1 METNNQKSILEKFPQ
16 YGFQPTSLCNKRPA
30 GRKWLCGFLIPIEL
44 YATAATIA
52 GIVDAVSSFLDLLQ
66 LFLCIIGFIIGIT
79 IVVLTIRWLVRTPRK
94 ASIADYIQSKKGI
107 TIFVRNRKFGI
118 LNNRNHKVLVPA
130 EYDKLS
136 WLQMKKTLRAY
147 KDGET
152 YVIDINNNRLG

>member
-1 METNNQKSILEKFPQ
+1 MKKNDQKSILEKFPQ

-44 YATAATIA
+44 FATTYTID
-52 GIVDAVSSFLDLLQ
+52 GIVYAISWELDM
-66 LFLCIIGFIIGIT
+66 LFLWIYGFIIGIT
-79 IVVLTIRWLVRTPRK
+79 IVVLTIRWLVRTPRI

-107 TIFVRNRKFGI
+107 TIFVRDSKWGI

-130 EYDKLS
+130 VYDKLS